1 MFSWEASLSNELYFV
16 RQYFYSGN
24 YTKLFEIDTTSMSEK
39 GLELTEIYMARAK
52 LALGESLE
60 SIQSILTQKTPGS
73 AAILA
78 LAGEGNMELII
89 DQHGNSDSV
98 VQTLGAIFQIKNGSF
113 DDAMDLLKKSVEN
126 LEAVALQVY
135 IHLRE
140 HKIEAAEQTL
150 KQALDWADEEI
161 VLQLAQSWIKI
172 VSGGVESYNDAFYV
186 FEELNGTDSNPM
198 TLTGMAC
205 ADICLL
211 RPEEALSSLKTALDS
226 QPNYEEALSNMTT
239 AITDLGPDAPSQA
252 KNILSS
258 FTNSS
263 TLKLNDH
270 LNEKAQEFDTFS
282 TQFLSTA

>member
-1 MFSWEASLSNELYFV
+1 MIELYFV

-89 DQHGNSDSV
+89 DQHGDSDSV

>member
-1 MFSWEASLSNELYFV
+1 
-16 RQYFYSGN
+16 
-24 YTKLFEIDTTSMSEK
+24 MSEK

>member
-89 DQHGNSDSV
+89 DQHGDSDSV

-270 LNEKAQEFDTFS
+270 LNEKA
-282 TQFLSTA
+282 

>member
-89 DQHGNSDSV
+89 DQHGDSDSV